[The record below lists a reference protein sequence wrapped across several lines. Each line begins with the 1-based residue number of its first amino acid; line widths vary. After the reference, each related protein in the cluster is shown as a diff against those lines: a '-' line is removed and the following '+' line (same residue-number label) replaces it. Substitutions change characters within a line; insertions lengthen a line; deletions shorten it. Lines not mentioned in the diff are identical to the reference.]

1 MDFEIPPL
9 PVETEF
15 RVHSI
20 KERLHQLTR
29 EELEELLVESLST
42 LTQLTHQTKF
52 LKGYILNVQGKISQ
66 D

>member
-1 MDFEIPPL
+1 MDFEVPPL

-29 EELEELLVESLST
+29 KELEELLVECLST
-42 LTQLTHQTKF
+42 LTKLTHQTKF
-52 LKGYILNVQGKISQ
+52 LKAHIMLAQGKIPQ

>member
-52 LKGYILNVQGKISQ
+52 LKGYILNLQGKISQ

>member
-29 EELEELLVESLST
+29 KELEELLVESLST

-52 LKGYILNVQGKISQ
+52 LKGYILNVQGKIPQ